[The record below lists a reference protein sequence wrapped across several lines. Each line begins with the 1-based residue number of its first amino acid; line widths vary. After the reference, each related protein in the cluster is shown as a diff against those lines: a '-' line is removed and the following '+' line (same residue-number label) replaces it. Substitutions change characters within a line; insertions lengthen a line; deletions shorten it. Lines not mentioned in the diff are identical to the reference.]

1 MQRSKCLF
9 LETTRDKFKRYIQQI
24 HNDTENLL
32 HLCAV
37 TCHKR
42 QGINWITK
50 YIHFFFN
57 APPKKNWLI
66 LSERYVSIK
75 DSNIEN
81 MLIISSSNFENKL
94 YFDIN
99 SSVDFYINFIENI
112 NLHLQLLM
120 IFDRFYIKKEDVH
133 LFTKFE
139 LSNFL
144 KGIFVCIY
152 IRYFRLDTMS

>member
-50 YIHFFFN
+50 YILFFFN
-57 APPKKNWLI
+57 APPEKNWKVLTG
-66 LSERYVSIK
+66 RYFSMK
-75 DSNIEN
+75 HSYIEN
-81 MLIISSSNFENKL
+81 MLIISSSTFENEL
-94 YFDIN
+94 IFMVHIC
-99 SSVDFYINFIENI
+99 INFIKNN
-112 NLHLQLLM
+112 NLYWLLLL
-120 IFDRFYIKKEDVH
+120 IFNRLFY
-133 LFTKFE
+133 
-139 LSNFL
+139 
-144 KGIFVCIY
+144 
-152 IRYFRLDTMS
+152 

>member
-57 APPKKNWLI
+57 APLERNFLI
-66 LSERYVSIK
+66 LTGQYVSSTQLQIK
-75 DSNIEN
+75 DILLDSI
-81 MLIISSSNFENKL
+81 FEN
-94 YFDIN
+94 
-99 SSVDFYINFIENI
+99 E
-112 NLHLQLLM
+112 
-120 IFDRFYIKKEDVH
+120 
-133 LFTKFE
+133 
-139 LSNFL
+139 
-144 KGIFVCIY
+144 
-152 IRYFRLDTMS
+152 

>member
-50 YIHFFFN
+50 YIHFFFS
-57 APPKKNWLI
+57 AQLEKKSFI
-66 LSERYVSIK
+66 LTGRYVFSIPLYIK
-75 DSNIEN
+75 DILFILHSI
-81 MLIISSSNFENKL
+81 FENQ
-94 YFDIN
+94 
-99 SSVDFYINFIENI
+99 S
-112 NLHLQLLM
+112 
-120 IFDRFYIKKEDVH
+120 
-133 LFTKFE
+133 
-139 LSNFL
+139 
-144 KGIFVCIY
+144 
-152 IRYFRLDTMS
+152 

>member
-50 YIHFFFN
+50 YIHLFFN
-57 APPKKNWLI
+57 APPEKNWKVLTG
-66 LSERYVSIK
+66 RYVSIK
-75 DSNIEN
+75 YSYIEN
-81 MLIISSSNFENKL
+81 MLIISSSTFENE
-94 YFDIN
+94 FFNIN
-99 SSVDFYINFIENI
+99 SIVDIYMNFIENI
-112 NLHLQLLM
+112 NLHWPLLL
-120 IFDRFYIKKEDVH
+120 ICDRLYIT
-133 LFTKFE
+133 F
-139 LSNFL
+139 
-144 KGIFVCIY
+144 
-152 IRYFRLDTMS
+152 M